1 MTYRSTTRNES
12 RPDTRSNTRD
22 ASDVRRRLSLSAKT
36 PIQEAARAG
45 AARMSADKLELG
57 SPSRVK
63 VTTRIAETKA
73 TRLAPPR
80 APGGISANS
89 TTVRRLKGSAKRKSR
104 V

>member
-1 MTYRSTTRNES
+1 MTYRSPPRNES
-12 RPDTRSNTRD
+12 RHDTRNPTRVV
-22 ASDVRRRLSLSAKT
+22 SDVRRRLSLSAAT
-36 PIQEAARAG
+36 PIQAAAIAG
-45 AARMSADKLELG
+45 AARMSADKFELG
-57 SPSRVK
+57 GPSRVK